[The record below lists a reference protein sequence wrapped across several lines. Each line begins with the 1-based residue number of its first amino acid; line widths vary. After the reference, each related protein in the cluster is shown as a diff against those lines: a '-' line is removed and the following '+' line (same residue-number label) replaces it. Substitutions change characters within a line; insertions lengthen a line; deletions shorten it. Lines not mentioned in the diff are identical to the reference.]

1 MPGYLST
8 LVNDV
13 NSKPNFPFLATSS
26 WRRQE
31 QMEKLERAQM
41 QRARVAGQ
49 GVQFMQ
55 NMHLRQRQNA
65 AFRQNAAAQQAAA
78 AQRPAE
84 FPIDQ
89 GKLENLKSM
98 GFREDRIK
106 YFLRQTNNDEQQA
119 INFLLAE
126 A

>member
-1 MPGYLST
+1 
-8 LVNDV
+8 
-13 NSKPNFPFLATSS
+13 
-26 WRRQE
+26 
-31 QMEKLERAQM
+31 MEKLERAQM

-65 AFRQNAAAQQAAA
+65 AFRQNVTAQQAAAA